1 MYFFSNSPCK
11 GSGSQTDQRTDHR
24 ACRQR
29 GRSWLRKLTV
39 KCCVFRG
46 PGSVSFSRFS
56 RRRDRS
62 RPRERQRTRLTKVV
76 FPVPPSPTVCAAGR
90 ERASERGQVER
101 AQAVVTAPHDERAQR
116 RWRVESIAGGRKD
129 SRTVRIQAQA
139 GWAGEARDQMSVS
152 RKLLLL
158 RLARDLAPTSR
169 SSGTDDAPRT
179 SLKVGIDSAAG
190 AAILRIE
197 GGVKREDLVDLGSL
211 ADQRPTL
218 HEPPL
223 RSSRPLAFL
232 ASGDVRQGSYAMR

>member
-1 MYFFSNSPCK
+1 MSAERPIVAAQTHGQVLCVSRSGVSQFFEVLTAPRPIPPARETTYTLDK
-11 GSGSQTDQRTDHR
+11 GRLSR
-24 ACRQR
+24 ATVADCVRR
-29 GRSWLRKLTV
+29 GT
-39 KCCVFRG
+39 
-46 PGSVSFSRFS
+46 
-56 RRRDRS
+56 
-62 RPRERQRTRLTKVV
+62 
-76 FPVPPSPTVCAAGR
+76 
-90 ERASERGQVER
+90 RASERGQVER

-116 RWRVESIAGGRKD
+116 RWRVESIASRRKD
-129 SRTVRIQAQA
+129 SGTVRIQAQA
-139 GWAGEARDQMSVS
+139 GWEGEARDQMSVS